1 MKIVDLENPKE
12 KKKKKER
19 KKEKKSVVEIGGD
32 GETNSCTSGSGWWDI
47 ARSLKFEL
55 WKEALKMRH
64 ELWISCLW
72 YRIKFYF
79 WFCFFIFFVQ
89 CLLSIMAYTISHVTW
104 P

>member
-12 KKKKKER
+12 KKKKKRKER

-32 GETNSCTSGSGWWDI
+32 GETNSCTCGSGWWDI

-55 WKEALKMRH
+55 WKEAFKMRH

-72 YRIKFYF
+72 YRIN
-79 WFCFFIFFVQ
+79 FFFGFVFSFSLFNVFSQ
-89 CLLSIMAYTISHVTW
+89 
-104 P
+104 